1 MGLFSLVSYQLSC
14 FFPSHHNADHGLDLI
29 EKDFSINTV
38 AGGLKSFFSELPDPL
53 VPCALQVD
61 LLDAFSKQTPLGWEG
76 LSWDIKKKL
85 ISLVGKLEEGMF
97 SHLQVVQRDILC
109 SKRW

>member
-1 MGLFSLVSYQLSC
+1 MGLFSPVTYQLCC
-14 FFPSHHNADHGLDLI
+14 FFPSLHIADHGLDLI

-38 AGGLKSFFSELPDPL
+38 AGGLKSFFSELPEPL

-76 LSWDIKKKL
+76 SLLGHKKKL
-85 ISLVGKLEEGMF
+85 ISLAG
-97 SHLQVVQRDILC
+97 R
-109 SKRW
+109 